1 MNILYAGTPN
11 SSAEILKYLA
21 QNDSINVK
29 GVITQPDK
37 AGKRGKKLNDSPV
50 SLMANSYDLDLF
62 KPHKLNNKD
71 FKEKIKILEVD
82 FLIVVAYGKILPKW
96 LLQLPSVSSI
106 NIHFSL
112 LPKYRGASPI
122 QSALL
127 NGDKETGITFIE
139 MSEKLDSG
147 NIIST
152 EKTKIFKDD
161 NKVKL
166 ETRLTGMSIK
176 KINNVL
182 IESAKQ
188 NKSSIK
194 QDDSNASYCQKILKV
209 DSITNFNDTSINIF
223 NKFRAFIEWPGL
235 AFYHNDTLI
244 KIHGL
249 EVLDRINTNKPGTI
263 YKFDSTGLYINTIDS
278 VIVITHLQLPNRNII
293 SSSDAFN
300 SYKDFFR

>member
-96 LLQLPSVSSI
+96 LLELPSVSSI

-263 YKFDSTGLYINTIDS
+263 YKFDSTGLYVNTIDS

>member
-96 LLQLPSVSSI
+96 LLELPSVSSI

-152 EKTKIFKDD
+152 EKTKIFMDD

-166 ETRLTGMSIK
+166 ETRLTDMSIK

-182 IESAKQ
+182 IELAKQ

-249 EVLDRINTNKPGTI
+249 EVLDQINTDKPGTI

>member
-50 SLMANSYDLDLF
+50 SLMANSYDLDVF

-96 LLQLPSVSSI
+96 LLELPSVSSI

-152 EKTKIFKDD
+152 EKTKIFMDD

-249 EVLDRINTNKPGTI
+249 EVLDQINTDKPGTI
-263 YKFDSTGLYINTIDS
+263 HKFDSTGLYINTIDS

-293 SSSDAFN
+293 SSNDAFN

>member
-249 EVLDRINTNKPGTI
+249 EVLDQINTDKPGTI

>member
-11 SSAEILKYLA
+11 SSAEILKYLV
-21 QNDSINVK
+21 QNDSIKVK

-37 AGKRGKKLNDSPV
+37 TGKRGKKLNDSPV

-62 KPHKLNNKD
+62 KPDKLNDKD
-71 FKEKIKILEVD
+71 FKEKIEILEVD
-82 FLIVVAYGKILPKW
+82 FLIVVAYGKILPRW
-96 LLQLPSVSSI
+96 LLELPSVSSI
-106 NIHFSL
+106 NVHFSL

-161 NKVKL
+161 NKIKL

-176 KINNVL
+176 KINSVL
-182 IESAKQ
+182 IDSAKQ

-194 QDDSNASYCQKILKV
+194 QDDSSASYCQKILKV
-209 DSITNFNDTSINIF
+209 DSITNFNDTAINIF

-249 EVLDRINTNKPGTI
+249 EVLDQINTNKPGTI

>member
-62 KPHKLNNKD
+62 KPLKLNNKD

-96 LLQLPSVSSI
+96 LLELPSVSSI

-152 EKTKIFKDD
+152 EKTKIFMDD

-176 KINNVL
+176 KISNVL
-182 IESAKQ
+182 IELAKQ

-249 EVLDRINTNKPGTI
+249 EVLDQINTNKPGTI
-263 YKFDSTGLYINTIDS
+263 HKFDSTGLYINTIDS

>member
-21 QNDSINVK
+21 QNDSIKVK

-96 LLQLPSVSSI
+96 LLELPSVSSI

-152 EKTKIFKDD
+152 EKTKIFMDD

-249 EVLDRINTNKPGTI
+249 EVLDQINTNKPGTI
-263 YKFDSTGLYINTIDS
+263 LKFDRTGLYINTIDS

>member
-96 LLQLPSVSSI
+96 LLELPSVSSI

-161 NKVKL
+161 NKIKL
-166 ETRLTGMSIK
+166 ETRLTDMSIK

-263 YKFDSTGLYINTIDS
+263 YKFDSTGLYVNTIDS

>member
-96 LLQLPSVSSI
+96 LLELPSVSSI

-152 EKTKIFKDD
+152 EKTKIFMDD

-249 EVLDRINTNKPGTI
+249 EVLDQINTDKPGTI

>member
-96 LLQLPSVSSI
+96 LLELPSVSSI

-152 EKTKIFKDD
+152 EKTKIFMDD

-182 IESAKQ
+182 IDSAKQ

-194 QDDSNASYCQKILKV
+194 QNDSNASYCQKILKV

-249 EVLDRINTNKPGTI
+249 EVLDQINTDKPGTI
-263 YKFDSTGLYINTIDS
+263 HKFDSTGLYINTIDS

>member
-50 SLMANSYDLDLF
+50 SLMANSYDLDVF

-96 LLQLPSVSSI
+96 LLELPSVSSI

-152 EKTKIFKDD
+152 EKTKIFMDD

-209 DSITNFNDTSINIF
+209 DSITNFNDTAINIF

-249 EVLDRINTNKPGTI
+249 EVLDQINTNKPGTI

>member
-71 FKEKIKILEVD
+71 FKEKIKILKVD

-96 LLQLPSVSSI
+96 LLELPSVSSI

-152 EKTKIFKDD
+152 EKTKIFMDD

-176 KINNVL
+176 KISNVL
-182 IESAKQ
+182 IELAKQ

-249 EVLDRINTNKPGTI
+249 EVLDQINTNKPGTI
-263 YKFDSTGLYINTIDS
+263 HKFDSTGLYINTIDS

>member
-96 LLQLPSVSSI
+96 LLELPSVSSI

-188 NKSSIK
+188 HKSSIK

-263 YKFDSTGLYINTIDS
+263 YKFDSTGLYVNTIDS

>member
-96 LLQLPSVSSI
+96 LLELPSVSSI

-152 EKTKIFKDD
+152 EKTKIFMDD

-209 DSITNFNDTSINIF
+209 DSITNFNDTSVNIF

-249 EVLDRINTNKPGTI
+249 EVLDQINTDKPGTI
-263 YKFDSTGLYINTIDS
+263 HKFDSTGLYINTIDS

>member
-96 LLQLPSVSSI
+96 LLELPSVSSI

-152 EKTKIFKDD
+152 EKTKIFMDD

-249 EVLDRINTNKPGTI
+249 EVLDQINTDKPGTI

-293 SSSDAFN
+293 SSNDAFN

>member
-96 LLQLPSVSSI
+96 LLELPSVSSI

-152 EKTKIFKDD
+152 EKTKIFMDD

-194 QDDSNASYCQKILKV
+194 QDDSNASYCQRILKV

-249 EVLDRINTNKPGTI
+249 EVLDQINTDKPGTI

-293 SSSDAFN
+293 SSNDAFN

>member
-1 MNILYAGTPN
+1 MNILFAGTPN
-11 SSAEILKYLA
+11 SSAKILKCLVKST
-21 QNDSINVK
+21 SIRVK

-37 AGKRGKKLNDSPV
+37 AGKRSKKLNESPV

-62 KPHKLNNKD
+62 KPDKLENKD
-71 FKEKIKILEVD
+71 FKEKIEILEID
-82 FLIVVAYGKILPKW
+82 FLIVVAYGKILPRW
-96 LLQLPSVSSI
+96 LLELPSVSSI

-127 NGDKETGITFIE
+127 NGDRETGITFIE

-152 EKTKIFKDD
+152 EKTKIFEDD
-161 NKVKL
+161 NKIKL
-166 ETRLTGMSIK
+166 ESRLTGMSIK
-176 KINNVL
+176 KINSVL
-182 IESAKQ
+182 IDLSKQ

-194 QDDSNASYCQKILKV
+194 QDDSRASYCQKILKD
-209 DSITNFNDTSINIF
+209 DSITNFNDTAKNIL
-223 NKFRAFIEWPGL
+223 NKFKAFIQWPGL

-249 EVLDRINTNKPGTI
+249 KVLDQINTNKPGTI
-263 YKFDSTGLYINTIDS
+263 YKFDSTGLYINTSDS

-293 SSSDAFN
+293 SSIDAFN

>member
-96 LLQLPSVSSI
+96 LLELPSVSSI

-147 NIIST
+147 DIIST
-152 EKTKIFKDD
+152 EKTKIFMDD

-166 ETRLTGMSIK
+166 ETRLTDMSIK

-249 EVLDRINTNKPGTI
+249 EVLDQINTNKPGTI
-263 YKFDSTGLYINTIDS
+263 YKFDNTGLYINTIDS

-293 SSSDAFN
+293 SSNDAFN

>member
-96 LLQLPSVSSI
+96 LLELPSVSSI

-152 EKTKIFKDD
+152 EKTKIFMDD

-263 YKFDSTGLYINTIDS
+263 YKFDSTGLYVNTIDS

>member
-21 QNDSINVK
+21 QNDSIKVK

-96 LLQLPSVSSI
+96 LLELPSVSSI

-152 EKTKIFKDD
+152 EKTKIFMDD

-249 EVLDRINTNKPGTI
+249 EVLDQINTDKPGTI

-293 SSSDAFN
+293 SSNDAFN

>member
-21 QNDSINVK
+21 QNDSIKVK

-37 AGKRGKKLNDSPV
+37 AGKRGKKLNESPV
-50 SLMANSYDLDLF
+50 SLIANSYDLDLF

-71 FKEKIKILEVD
+71 FREKIEILEVD

-96 LLQLPSVSSI
+96 LLELPSVSSI

-152 EKTKIFKDD
+152 EKTKIFMDD

-166 ETRLTGMSIK
+166 ETRLTDMSIK

-249 EVLDRINTNKPGTI
+249 EVLDQINTNKPGTI

-300 SYKDFFR
+300 SYKDFF

>member
-71 FKEKIKILEVD
+71 FKEKIEILEVD

-96 LLQLPSVSSI
+96 LLELPSVSSI

-161 NKVKL
+161 DKVKL
-166 ETRLTGMSIK
+166 EKRLTGMSIK

-249 EVLDRINTNKPGTI
+249 EVLDQINTDKPGTI
-263 YKFDSTGLYINTIDS
+263 YKFDSTGLYINTMDS

>member
-21 QNDSINVK
+21 QNDSIKIK

-62 KPHKLNNKD
+62 KPHKLNDKD
-71 FKEKIKILEVD
+71 FKEKIEILEVD
-82 FLIVVAYGKILPKW
+82 FLVVVAYGKILPKW
-96 LLQLPSVSSI
+96 LLELPSVSSI

-152 EKTKIFKDD
+152 EKTKIFMDD

-182 IESAKQ
+182 IESTKQ
-188 NKSSIK
+188 NKSSTK
-194 QDDSNASYCQKILKV
+194 QDDSNASYCQKILKG

-249 EVLDRINTNKPGTI
+249 EVLDQINTNKPGTI

>member
-1 MNILYAGTPN
+1 MNILFAGTPN

-96 LLQLPSVSSI
+96 LLELPSVSSI

-152 EKTKIFKDD
+152 EKTKIFMDD

-176 KINNVL
+176 KINKVL

-188 NKSSIK
+188 NKTSIK

-249 EVLDRINTNKPGTI
+249 EVLDQINTDKPGTI
-263 YKFDSTGLYINTIDS
+263 HKFDSTGLYINTIDS

>member
-21 QNDSINVK
+21 QNDSIKVK

-96 LLQLPSVSSI
+96 LLELPSVSSI

-152 EKTKIFKDD
+152 EKTKIFMDD

-249 EVLDRINTNKPGTI
+249 EVLDQINTDKPGTI
-263 YKFDSTGLYINTIDS
+263 YKFDRTGLYINTIDS

>member
-11 SSAEILKYLA
+11 SSAEILKYLIK
-21 QNDSINVK
+21 NNSIKVK

-37 AGKRGKKLNDSPV
+37 AGKRGQKLNESPV
-50 SLMANSYDLDLF
+50 SSIANSYDLDLF
-62 KPHKLNNKD
+62 KPDRLSIKE
-71 FKEKIKILEVD
+71 FKKKIEILEID
-82 FLIVVAYGKILPKW
+82 FLIVVAYGKILPRW
-96 LLQLPSVSSI
+96 LIELPSVSSI

-147 NIIST
+147 NIIT
-152 EKTKIFKDD
+152 AEKTKIFEDD
-161 NKVKL
+161 NKIKL
-166 ETRLTGMSIK
+166 ESRLTGLSIK
-176 KINNVL
+176 KIDNVL
-182 IESAKQ
+182 IDLSKQ
-188 NKSSIK
+188 NNSSIK
-194 QDDSNASYCQKILKV
+194 QDDSSASYCQKILKV
-209 DSITNFNDTSINIF
+209 DSITDFNDKAINIF
-223 NKFRAFIEWPGL
+223 NKFRAFFEWPGL
-235 AFYHNDTLI
+235 AFYHNETLI

-249 EVLDRINTNKPGTI
+249 EVLDQINTNKPGTI

>member
-96 LLQLPSVSSI
+96 LLELPSISSI

-152 EKTKIFKDD
+152 EKTKIFMDD
-161 NKVKL
+161 NKIKL

-249 EVLDRINTNKPGTI
+249 EVLDQINTDKPGTI

>member
-11 SSAEILKYLA
+11 SSAEILKYLV
-21 QNDSINVK
+21 QNDSIKVK

-71 FKEKIKILEVD
+71 FKEKIEILEID

-96 LLQLPSVSSI
+96 LLEIPSVSSI

-112 LPKYRGASPI
+112 LPRYRGASPI

-152 EKTKIFKDD
+152 EKTKIFMDD

-249 EVLDRINTNKPGTI
+249 EVLDQINTDKPGTI

>member
-50 SLMANSYDLDLF
+50 SLMANSYDLDVF
-62 KPHKLNNKD
+62 KPHKLNNKE

-96 LLQLPSVSSI
+96 LLELPSVSSI

-152 EKTKIFKDD
+152 EKTKIFMDD

-249 EVLDRINTNKPGTI
+249 EVLDQINTDKPGTI

>member
-11 SSAEILKYLA
+11 SSAEILKHLA

-96 LLQLPSVSSI
+96 LLELPSVSSI

-152 EKTKIFKDD
+152 EKTKIFMDD

-249 EVLDRINTNKPGTI
+249 EVLDQINTDKPGTI
-263 YKFDSTGLYINTIDS
+263 HKFDSTGLYINTIDS

>member
-1 MNILYAGTPN
+1 M
-11 SSAEILKYLA
+11 
-21 QNDSINVK
+21 
-29 GVITQPDK
+29 
-37 AGKRGKKLNDSPV
+37 
-50 SLMANSYDLDLF
+50 
-62 KPHKLNNKD
+62 
-71 FKEKIKILEVD
+71 D

-96 LLQLPSVSSI
+96 LLELPSVSSI

-152 EKTKIFKDD
+152 EKTKIFMDD

-249 EVLDRINTNKPGTI
+249 EVLDQINTNKPGTI

>member
-96 LLQLPSVSSI
+96 LLELPSVSSI

-122 QSALL
+122 QSAPL

-249 EVLDRINTNKPGTI
+249 EVLDQINTNKPGTI
-263 YKFDSTGLYINTIDS
+263 YKFDSTGLYVNTIDS

>member
-96 LLQLPSVSSI
+96 LLELPSVSSI

-147 NIIST
+147 NIISS
-152 EKTKIFKDD
+152 EKTNIFMDD

-176 KINNVL
+176 KISNVL

-188 NKSSIK
+188 NNSSIK
-194 QDDSNASYCQKILKV
+194 QDDSSASYCQKILKV

-249 EVLDRINTNKPGTI
+249 EVLDQINTDKPGTI

>member
-21 QNDSINVK
+21 QNDSIKVK

-96 LLQLPSVSSI
+96 LLELPSVSSI

-152 EKTKIFKDD
+152 EKTKIFMDD

-249 EVLDRINTNKPGTI
+249 EVLDQINTNKPGTI

>member
-21 QNDSINVK
+21 QNDSIKVK

-62 KPHKLNNKD
+62 KPNKLNNKD

-96 LLQLPSVSSI
+96 LLELPSVSSI

-152 EKTKIFKDD
+152 EKTKIFMDD

-249 EVLDRINTNKPGTI
+249 EVLDQINTDKPGTI
-263 YKFDSTGLYINTIDS
+263 HKFDSTGLYLSLIHI
-278 VIVITHLQLPNRNII
+278 
-293 SSSDAFN
+293 
-300 SYKDFFR
+300 

>member
-11 SSAEILKYLA
+11 SSAEILKYLIK
-21 QNDSINVK
+21 NNSIKVK

-37 AGKRGKKLNDSPV
+37 AGKRGQKLNESPV
-50 SLMANSYDLDLF
+50 SSIANSYDLDLF
-62 KPHKLNNKD
+62 KPDRLSIKE
-71 FKEKIKILEVD
+71 FKKKIEILEID
-82 FLIVVAYGKILPKW
+82 FLIVVAYGKILPRW
-96 LLQLPSVSSI
+96 LIELPSVSSI

-147 NIIST
+147 NIIT
-152 EKTKIFKDD
+152 AEKTKIFEDD
-161 NKVKL
+161 NKIKL
-166 ETRLTGMSIK
+166 ESRLTGLSIK
-176 KINNVL
+176 KIDNVL
-182 IESAKQ
+182 IDLSKQ
-188 NKSSIK
+188 NNSSIK
-194 QDDSNASYCQKILKV
+194 QDDSSASYCQKILKV
-209 DSITNFNDTSINIF
+209 DSVTDFNDKAINIF

-235 AFYHNDTLI
+235 AFYHNETLI

-249 EVLDRINTNKPGTI
+249 EVLDQINTNKPGTI
-263 YKFDSTGLYINTIDS
+263 YKFDSTGLYVNTIDS

-293 SSSDAFN
+293 SSIDAFN
-300 SYKDFFR
+300 SYKDFFI

>member
-11 SSAEILKYLA
+11 SSAEILKYLIK
-21 QNDSINVK
+21 NNSIKVK

-37 AGKRGKKLNDSPV
+37 AGKRGQKLNESPV
-50 SLMANSYDLDLF
+50 SSIANSYDLDLF
-62 KPHKLNNKD
+62 KPDRLNIKE
-71 FKEKIKILEVD
+71 FKKKIEILEID
-82 FLIVVAYGKILPKW
+82 FLIVVAYGKILPRW
-96 LLQLPSVSSI
+96 LIELPSVSSI

-147 NIIST
+147 NIIT
-152 EKTKIFKDD
+152 AEKTKIFEDD
-161 NKVKL
+161 NKIKL
-166 ETRLTGMSIK
+166 ESRLTGLSIK
-176 KINNVL
+176 KIDNVL
-182 IESAKQ
+182 IDLSKQ
-188 NKSSIK
+188 NNSSIK
-194 QDDSNASYCQKILKV
+194 QDDSSASYCQKILKV
-209 DSITNFNDTSINIF
+209 DSVTDFNDKAINIF

-235 AFYHNDTLI
+235 AFYHNETLI

-249 EVLDRINTNKPGTI
+249 EVLDQINTNKPGTI
-263 YKFDSTGLYINTIDS
+263 YKFDSTGLYVNTIDS

-293 SSSDAFN
+293 SSIDAFN
-300 SYKDFFR
+300 SYKDFFI